1 MKFIPGLVS
10 VSFRDLSADALIRYA
25 KETGLQAIE
34 WGGDVHVPA
43 GDTTA
48 ASTAAEAMKAAGLTT
63 TEYGSYYEIGQ
74 SDPADIDGVIAC
86 AKVLGTGIVRV
97 WAYVKNYGDCTPE
110 EYANAVADAKRIC
123 DLAPDL
129 QFGLECHNWTLTED
143 YHDALRYLQD
153 VDRPNFKMF
162 WQPNQ
167 FRTHA
172 YNIEACAAL
181 LPYIVAVHVFSWE
194 GVNKQTKQVIFF
206 PLDYHTD
213 RWTDYLMILQNAPVE
228 CLPLMLEFMHDG
240 RIDSLPEATGVL
252 LTWLS

>member
-10 VSFRDLSADALIRYA
+10 ISFRELSAEALIQHG

-43 GDTTA
+43 GDVATA
-48 ASTAAEAMKAAGLTT
+48 TKVAEAMKAAGLTT

-86 AKVLGTGIVRV
+86 AKALGTDIVRV
-97 WAYVKNYGDCTPE
+97 WAYVKNYSDCTPE

-123 DLAPDL
+123 DLAPEL

-172 YNIEACAAL
+172 YNIEACSAL

-194 GVNKQTKQVIFF
+194 GANKETTFY

-213 RWTDYLMILQNAPVE
+213 RWTEYLMILQNAPVDRMP
-228 CLPLMLEFMHDG
+228 CVLEFMHDG
-240 RIDSLPEATGVL
+240 RIESLPETVKVL

>member
-10 VSFRDLSADALIRYA
+10 ISFRELTPEILIQIS
-25 KETGLQAIE
+25 KDNDLQAIE

-43 GDTTA
+43 GDIATA
-48 ASTAAEAMKAAGLTT
+48 MKVAEAMKEAGLTT

-74 SDPADIDGVIAC
+74 SNPSDIDGVIAC
-86 AKVLGTGIVRV
+86 AKALGTDIVRV
-97 WAYVKNYGDCTPE
+97 WAYVKNYSDCTPE

-123 DLAPDL
+123 DLAPYL

-143 YHDALRYLQD
+143 YHDALRYLHD

-194 GVNKQTKQVIFF
+194 GANKETTFY
-206 PLDYHTD
+206 PLDYHTE
-213 RWTDYLMILQNAPVE
+213 RWGEYLTILQNAPVE
-228 CLPLMLEFMHDG
+228 RLPLMLEFMHDG
-240 RIDSLPEATGVL
+240 KVETLPETAKVL